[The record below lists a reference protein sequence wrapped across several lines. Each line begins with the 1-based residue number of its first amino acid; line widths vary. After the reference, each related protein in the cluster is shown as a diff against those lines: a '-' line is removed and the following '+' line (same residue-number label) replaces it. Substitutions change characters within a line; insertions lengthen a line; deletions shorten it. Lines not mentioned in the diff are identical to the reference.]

1 MAQRMESI
9 APPGGVMLSESTAH
23 LVRDTTILGEPE
35 TVRVK
40 GDQVMLARQLLGIV
54 SERDW
59 AGRTQSTLV
68 GRERE
73 VHTVSGILDR
83 AISGRGSVVGV
94 GGPPGIGK
102 SRLAL
107 EAVDLAKTR
116 GAGVFSTYC
125 ESHASQI
132 PFHAVARMLRSYARI
147 RDLTDDAARARL
159 RAQMPDA
166 DLQDLALLG
175 DMIGI
180 ADPGTKLPR
189 IDPDARRRR
198 LTALINTATLT
209 RTGPALYVIEDAHWI
224 DEVSVIPADSSSFA
238 VNNGNQSR
246 RPAGARAPGFASAPF
261 QSPAYYKSTG
271 ECEHRPHQPLRPLGH
286 EPSRSPSRLALSV

>member
-40 GDQVMLARQLLGIV
+40 GGQVMLARQLLGIV

-94 GGPPGIGK
+94 GD
-102 SRLAL
+102 R
-107 EAVDLAKTR
+107 R
-116 GAGVFSTYC
+116 
-125 ESHASQI
+125 ASER
-132 PFHAVARMLRSYARI
+132 ADSCLKRSI
-147 RDLTDDAARARL
+147 
-159 RAQMPDA
+159 
-166 DLQDLALLG
+166 
-175 DMIGI
+175 
-180 ADPGTKLPR
+180 LPR
-189 IDPDARRRR
+189 PVVQRSFQR
-198 LTALINTATLT
+198 TANPTPVRSRFT
-209 RTGPALYVIEDAHWI
+209 
-224 DEVSVIPADSSSFA
+224 
-238 VNNGNQSR
+238 QSR
-246 RPAGARAPGFASAPF
+246 GCCVLTPGFAV
-261 QSPAYYKSTG
+261 SPTMPR
-271 ECEHRPHQPLRPLGH
+271 EH
-286 EPSRSPSRLALSV
+286 A